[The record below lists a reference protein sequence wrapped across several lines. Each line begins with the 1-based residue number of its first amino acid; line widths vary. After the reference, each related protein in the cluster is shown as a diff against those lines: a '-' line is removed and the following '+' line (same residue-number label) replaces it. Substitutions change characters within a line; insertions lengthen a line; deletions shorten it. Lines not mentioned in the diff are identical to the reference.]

1 MFGIEQFLW
10 LGLTGAAGIAGYI
23 KTRQFVRKRLRFV
36 DAASKPS
43 TSLIAGTAAALVAW
57 PVMAFLPFVGPVSG
71 ILFGLGV
78 GAGVLHG
85 SKDHKRLPGG

>member
-1 MFGIEQFLW
+1 MLGIDLLW
-10 LGLTGAAGIAGYI
+10 LGLTGAASIAGYI

-36 DAASKPS
+36 DAVAKPS
-43 TSLIAGTAAALVAW
+43 TPLIAGTAAALVAG
-57 PVMAFLPFVGPVSG
+57 PVMVILPIVTATSG
-71 ILFGLGV
+71 VLFGLGV